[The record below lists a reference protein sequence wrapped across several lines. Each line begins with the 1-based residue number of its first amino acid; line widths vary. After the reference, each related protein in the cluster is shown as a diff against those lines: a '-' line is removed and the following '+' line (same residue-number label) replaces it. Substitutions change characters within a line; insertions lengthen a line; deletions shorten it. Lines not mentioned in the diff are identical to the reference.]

1 MDELCVE
8 GNMSLESWI
17 RMGATLGLEGL
28 EFYAGFLDL
37 QDKSR
42 WRYYRDVAG
51 SEGLTIPMLCCS
63 PDFTWP
69 GKNRRAREIDRQ
81 KRWMDMAS
89 TLGARFCRVLSGQAR
104 PVITRTQGLNMV
116 TDAIEECLEYAAELD
131 IVLILENHY
140 KDNYWEYPEF
150 AQSLDIFHAL
160 LEKISNPRLGVNFDP
175 SNAILAGDDPIEWL
189 NAVLGRVVTMHAS
202 DRFLV
207 DSKLPVSVENLCHGE
222 IGCGLVDYP
231 LILSRLKG
239 CGFEGWISIED
250 GVEGM
255 DQLHRSVE
263 FLTRQIE
270 AIWTENE

>member
-1 MDELCVE
+1 MDELCVD
-8 GNMSLESWI
+8 GSMSLESWI
-17 RMGATLGLEGL
+17 RMGATLGIVGL

-37 QDKSR
+37 QDESR
-42 WRYYRDVAG
+42 WRYYRDVAQT
-51 SEGLTIPMLCCS
+51 EGLMIPMLCCS

-69 GKNRRAREIDRQ
+69 DKNRRAREIDRQ

-104 PVITRTQGLNMV
+104 PEIARKQGLNMV
-116 TDAIEECLEYAAELD
+116 TEAIEECLEHAAELD
-131 IVLILENHY
+131 MVLILENHF

-150 AQSLDIFHAL
+150 AQSLDVFRAL

-175 SNAILAGDDPIEWL
+175 SNAILAGDDPVEWL
-189 NAVLGRVVTMHAS
+189 DAVIGRVVTMHAS

-207 DSKLPVSVENLCHGE
+207 DGKLPVSAENLCHGE
-222 IGCGLVDYP
+222 IGRGLVDYP

-239 CGFEGWISIED
+239 SGFDGWISIED

-255 DQLHRSVE
+255 DQLQRSVDY
-263 FLTRQIE
+263 LTRQIE
-270 AIWTENE
+270 SIWTGNE